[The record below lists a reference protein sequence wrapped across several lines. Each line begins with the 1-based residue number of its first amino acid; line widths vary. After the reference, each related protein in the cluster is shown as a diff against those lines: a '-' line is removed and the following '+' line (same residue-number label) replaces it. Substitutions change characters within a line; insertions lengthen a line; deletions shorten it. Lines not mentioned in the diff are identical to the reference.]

1 VTAEFWTRLL
11 SIVVIDLTLAGDNA
25 LVIAL
30 AVRSLPRERRF
41 WARMLGTGAAV
52 VLRLVFIAA
61 ATYLLRIPLL
71 QAAGGVVLVWIA
83 LKLVLDDAGGGG
95 HALKPAAP
103 TSLAHAIWIIL
114 AADAVM
120 SLDNVIAVAGAA
132 GGDLLLVVLGIGFS
146 LPLVVWG
153 SGLLSALMDRVPGVI
168 WLGGGILGYVAA
180 EMILHDAL
188 VARALREAMPPA
200 VETGLPVVLGLAIV
214 GVAWWAHRG
223 RTQAAARST

>member
-1 VTAEFWTRLL
+1 
-11 SIVVIDLTLAGDNA
+11 
-25 LVIAL
+25 
-30 AVRSLPRERRF
+30 
-41 WARMLGTGAAV
+41 
-52 VLRLVFIAA
+52 
-61 ATYLLRIPLL
+61 
-71 QAAGGVVLVWIA
+71 
-83 LKLVLDDAGGGG
+83 
-95 HALKPAAP
+95 
-103 TSLAHAIWIIL
+103 
-114 AADAVM
+114 M